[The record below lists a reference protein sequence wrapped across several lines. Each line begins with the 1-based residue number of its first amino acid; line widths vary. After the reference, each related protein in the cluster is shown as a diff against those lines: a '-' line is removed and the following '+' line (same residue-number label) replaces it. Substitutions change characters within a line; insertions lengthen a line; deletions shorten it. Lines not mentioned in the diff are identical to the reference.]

1 MKLAVFMLAG
11 LALILILGS
20 TPEVHADK
28 CSDLLNELMP
38 CLASVTGSSP
48 PPPSQ
53 GCCDAVKKIPP
64 QSMCQCIKSGSS
76 NIGSGLINQDAA
88 KAIPGEC
95 GVTGLPP
102 NFDC

>member
-48 PPPSQ
+48 HLLRRDA
-53 GCCDAVKKIPP
+53 GCCQEIPP

-76 NIGSGLINQDAA
+76 TSDQGY
-88 KAIPGEC
+88 
-95 GVTGLPP
+95 
-102 NFDC
+102 